1 MISRAPHHIYLGLP
15 LSSVGIALLLFRSL
29 LRNHASMMTGNSK
42 SHSNA
47 SQRVKNPIVPL
58 LVAGGGR
65 EKELKASESAFILEI
80 H

>member
-1 MISRAPHHIYLGLP
+1 
-15 LSSVGIALLLFRSL
+15 
-29 LRNHASMMTGNSK
+29 
-42 SHSNA
+42 
-47 SQRVKNPIVPL
+47 L

>member
-1 MISRAPHHIYLGLP
+1 
-15 LSSVGIALLLFRSL
+15 
-29 LRNHASMMTGNSK
+29 MMTGNAK